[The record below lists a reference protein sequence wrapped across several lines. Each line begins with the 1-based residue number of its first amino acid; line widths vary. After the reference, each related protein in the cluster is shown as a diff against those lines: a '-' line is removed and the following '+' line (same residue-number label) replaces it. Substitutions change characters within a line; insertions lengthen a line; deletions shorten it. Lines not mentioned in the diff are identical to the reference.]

1 MFKLF
6 KKTVT
11 TIEINQQDFGLET
24 EKNETILQ
32 AALRNDLTYP
42 HHCRVGACA
51 RCKCKLTEGR
61 VKELTESAYVLSKQE
76 LLQGYILACQ
86 SIPKTPIKIEVE
98 TVIEKK
104 QKAEQMLLEKTA

>member
-24 EKNETILQ
+24 ANNETILQ
-32 AALRNDLTYP
+32 AALRLNLNYP

-51 RCKCKLTEGR
+51 RCKCKLIEGK

-76 LLQGYILACQ
+76 LEQGYILACQ
-86 SIPKTPIKIEVE
+86 SIPKTPIKIEVATE
-98 TVIEKK
+98 IEKK
-104 QKAEQMLLEKTA
+104 VKDEVTLLAKTA

>member
-6 KKTVT
+6 KKTVN

-24 EKNETILQ
+24 EKDETILQ
-32 AALRNDLTYP
+32 AALRLNLTYP

-51 RCKCKLTEGR
+51 RCKCKLVEGK

-76 LLQGYILACQ
+76 LEQGYILACQ
-86 SIPKTPIKIEVE
+86 SIPKTPIKIEVAA
-98 TVIEKK
+98 VIEKK
-104 QKAEQMLLEKTA
+104 SEDRAELLVKTA